1 MQIATYDRQQAK
13 TSASAPPLRITTKN
27 RTGES
32 ERDTSSLDTEKGY
45 AFLIVLSP

>member
-13 TSASAPPLRITTKN
+13 TPASVASLGISTKN

-32 ERDTSSLDTEKGY
+32 RRDTSPLDTEKGY
-45 AFLIVLSP
+45 TFQETKKP